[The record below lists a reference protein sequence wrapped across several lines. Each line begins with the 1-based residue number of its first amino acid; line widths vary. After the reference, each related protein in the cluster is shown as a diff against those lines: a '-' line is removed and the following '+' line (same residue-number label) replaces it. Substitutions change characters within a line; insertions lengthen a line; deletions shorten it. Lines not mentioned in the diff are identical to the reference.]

1 MRTIS
6 TLFTLLLIPFFMAA
20 QDGTLDPSFG
30 TGGKSYV
37 TPPGLNQSLSKTVV
51 QPDGKTVLVGR
62 ASDGT
67 GYIFSVARFR
77 ADGQPDSTFDGDGV
91 VVTQLEPG
99 SRNDNVNTVA
109 VQPDGKIIAG
119 GNSNNNFVLV
129 RYNVNG
135 SLDASFNGTG
145 IVRTPLPGSSV
156 IYSVVVLSNGK
167 ILAGGSS
174 NPAATLSDFTLAR
187 YNPNGSLDLTFDGDG
202 IVTTDINTSSSDILY
217 SLAIQPDGKIAAA
230 GSSNSD
236 MAVVRYSADGTPDNS
251 FNGNGKLLIDFGNNE
266 IAYSLA
272 IQADGK
278 LVAAGVSNSITTFNT
293 AVARILPGGQPDN
306 SFDLDGKVSTAVGD
320 FDQFYSVVIQQNA
333 KIVASGTTYRS
344 GTSDYLIVRY
354 NPDGSLDPGFDEDG
368 KLSIDM
374 GSAEAFATVAGW
386 GTTLVVGGYS
396 NNQLAVARLLNS
408 SGVLVLP
415 IKLLNFTATATG
427 QTVSLNWKITGTDL
441 LRFEIEQSSDGSNFT
456 TVGRL
461 AAKGS
466 TGIDQP
472 YSFQVTQSASGS
484 HFYRLKIFGKNG
496 SATYSTIL
504 AVQTGARKDLM
515 LLSSNPVRNELRLQL
530 TADEK
535 TVLSIID
542 AKGSILMRRQGFVS
556 GTNAVAFDIT
566 ALARGVYHIVVTQ
579 AGGTQHKSFVK
590 N

>member
-1 MRTIS
+1 MRTI
-6 TLFTLLLIPFFMAA
+6 FTLSASLLLPIFMAA
-20 QDGTLDPSFG
+20 QDGTLDPGFG

-62 ASDGT
+62 ASDGM
-67 GYIFSVARFR
+67 GYTFAVARFK
-77 ADGQPDSTFDGDGV
+77 ADGNPDSTFDGDGV
-91 VVTQLEPG
+91 VVTQLVPG
-99 SRNDNVNTVA
+99 SRNDNVTTVA

-145 IVRTPLPGSSV
+145 IVNTPLPGSSF

-174 NPAATLSDFTLAR
+174 NPAATQADFTLAR
-187 YNPNGSLDLTFDGDG
+187 YNSNGTLDLTFDGDG
-202 IVTTDINTSSSDILY
+202 IVTTDISTSSSDIVY
-217 SLAIQPDGKIAAA
+217 SLAVQPDGKITAA

-236 MAVVRYSADGTPDNS
+236 MAIVRYNANGSPDNT

-278 LVAAGVSNSITTFNT
+278 LVVAGVSNSATTFNT

-306 SFDLDGKVSTAVGD
+306 SFDFDGKLSTTVGD

-333 KIVASGTTYRS
+333 RIVASGTTYS
-344 GTSDYLIVRY
+344 GGTSDYLVVRY
-354 NPDGSLDPGFDEDG
+354 NPDGSLDISFDEDG
-368 KLSIDM
+368 KLSLDM

-415 IKLLNFTATATG
+415 IKLLNFTATASG
-427 QTVSLNWKITGTDL
+427 QTVNLSWKITGQDL
-441 LRFEIEQSSDGSNFT
+441 LHFEIEQSGDGRNFT
-456 TVGRL
+456 TVGKVP
-461 AAKGS
+461 ATGS
-466 TGIDQP
+466 NGIDQL
-472 YSFQVTQSASGS
+472 YNFQLTQPAAGS
-484 HFYRLKIFGKNG
+484 HFYRLKILGKNG
-496 SATYSTIL
+496 SATYSTTL
-504 AVQTGARKDLM
+504 AVQTGARKELL
-515 LLSSNPVRNELRLQL
+515 LLSPNPVRNELRLQL
-530 TADEK
+530 TTDDK
-535 TVLSIID
+535 TVLSIVD
-542 AKGSILMRRQGFVS
+542 AKGSIVTRRQGFAS
-556 GTNAVAFDIT
+556 GTQ
-566 ALARGVYHIVVTQ
+566 ALTMDVTGWAKGVYQILLTNASSLQ
-579 AGGTQHKSFVK
+579 RIPFVK
-590 N
+590 D